1 MSWYKNKWL
10 ILAALSITWGS
21 SFILIKKS
29 LLYGFSPFQIGSIR
43 VLIAGLGFLFIGIP
57 VLKKLTKST
66 IFWMITI
73 GFLGNFFPMYLFP
86 LAQKN
91 MSSSIA
97 SILDALVPTFILIL
111 GVWFF
116 KDKVKPT
123 QTFGIFIGFLG
134 TFILTYFTQSFV
146 GIPDLAPTLM
156 VILATISYAGSAIL
170 INKKMSHVPSF
181 QLTAGIFT
189 IMIIPSSIV
198 LLSSGFIEQVR
209 ANEVLWAGFG
219 YLSILS
225 IFGTALAAFPY
236 YYLIQKTSAVFAS
249 TVTYTIPLVAVVWG
263 ALDGELINIWYGLGG
278 LLILLGVY
286 LSREKTDKTPPT
298 TLPVS
303 EEISSQPPFAT
314 VLEN

>member
-10 ILAALSITWGS
+10 ILATLSITWGS

-29 LLYGFSPFQIGSIR
+29 LFYGFSPFQIGSIR

-57 VLKKLTKST
+57 VLKKLNKST
-66 IFWMITI
+66 ILWMTAI

-97 SILDALVPTFILIL
+97 SILDALVPTFVLIL

-116 KDKVKPT
+116 KDKIKLT
-123 QTFGIFIGFLG
+123 QTIGIIIGFLG
-134 TFILTYFTQSFV
+134 TFVLTYFTQSFIGV
-146 GIPDLAPTLM
+146 PDLAPTLM

-170 INKKMSHVPSF
+170 INKKMSNIPSF

-189 IMIIPSSIV
+189 IMILPSSIV
-198 LLSSGFIEQVR
+198 LLSSGFIEQIR
-209 ANEVLWAGFG
+209 TSEVQWAGFG

-249 TVTYTIPLVAVVWG
+249 TVTYTIPLVAVIWG
-263 ALDGELINIWYGLGG
+263 ALDGEIINIWYGFGG

-286 LSREKTDKTPPT
+286 LSGEKKDKTPEK
-298 TLPVS
+298 TLPIS
-303 EEISSQPPFAT
+303 EEISSQQPLAS